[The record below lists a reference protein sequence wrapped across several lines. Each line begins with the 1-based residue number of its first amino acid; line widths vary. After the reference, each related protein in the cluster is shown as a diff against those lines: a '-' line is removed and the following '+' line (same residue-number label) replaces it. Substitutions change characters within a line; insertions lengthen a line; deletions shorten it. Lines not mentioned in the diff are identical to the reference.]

1 MQSSKQSFSELYR
14 HLLSNLYYLQTFL
27 SSFQDTYY
35 FVITTKRHIMR
46 LVSNF
51 CSYNFTNRILSF
63 GFILQSRSVL
73 HTKNRFSPQYTV
85 IDDAAVE
92 DTEEFSV
99 TFKGVEPHV
108 EPDVESAEFLLIIED
123 NDSMGHFGI
132 LCDYFKL
139 FVTPNTHNGNL
150 VFLFL

>member
-1 MQSSKQSFSELYR
+1 
-14 HLLSNLYYLQTFL
+14 
-27 SSFQDTYY
+27 
-35 FVITTKRHIMR
+35 MR

-51 CSYNFTNRILSF
+51 CSYNFANRILSF
-63 GFILQSRSVL
+63 GFILQSVL
-73 HTKNRFSPQYTV
+73 HPMNCFSLQYTV

-123 NDSMGHFGI
+123 NDSMSKFGI
-132 LCDYFKL
+132 LCYFI
-139 FVTPNTHNGNL
+139 
-150 VFLFL
+150 FL